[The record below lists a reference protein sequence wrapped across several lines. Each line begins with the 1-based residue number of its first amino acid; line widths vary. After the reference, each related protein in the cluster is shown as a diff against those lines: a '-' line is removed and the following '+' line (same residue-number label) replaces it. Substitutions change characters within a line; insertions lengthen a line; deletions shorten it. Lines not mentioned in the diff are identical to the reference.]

1 MATIET
7 VSGPVDEEQLGLTLS
22 HEHIRSTSE
31 GARATFPHLYD
42 EQAELERAV
51 EGFKAVMEQGVRTI
65 VEPTCMDLGRDVGL
79 AQRVVDATGI
89 QLVMC
94 TGIYGSRYTF
104 LPQCFANRD
113 ADYLADK
120 LLKLR
125 VFYDEA
131 GKFNLSATQVG
142 AAFLVISQFTLFAD
156 ARGQNRPSFLHAA
169 RPEQGRPLLERFIAR
184 LRASGLP
191 VETGSFGAQMAVELV
206 NDGPVTIVLS
216 TDAWDPRIG

>member
-1 MATIET
+1 MRT
-7 VSGPVDEEQLGLTLS
+7 VV
-22 HEHIRSTSE
+22 
-31 GARATFPHLYD
+31 
-42 EQAELERAV
+42 
-51 EGFKAVMEQGVRTI
+51 
-65 VEPTCMDLGRDVGL
+65 
-79 AQRVVDATGI
+79 QRVTSAAVRWQGGEASIGPGYCV
-89 QLVMC
+89 LVGVAD
-94 TGIYGSRYTF
+94 TD
-104 LPQCFANRD
+104 QERD

-125 VFYDEA
+125 VFSDEA
-131 GKFNLSATQVG
+131 GKFNLSATQVNG
-142 AAFLVISQFTLFAD
+142 AFLVISQFTLFAD
-156 ARGQNRPSFLHAA
+156 ARGQNRPSFLQAA